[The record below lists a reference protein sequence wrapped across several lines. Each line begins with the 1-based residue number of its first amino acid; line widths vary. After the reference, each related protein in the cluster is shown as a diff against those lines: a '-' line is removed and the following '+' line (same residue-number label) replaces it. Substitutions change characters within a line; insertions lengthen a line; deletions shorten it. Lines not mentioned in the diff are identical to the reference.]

1 MKSAVLIRRWTAR
14 TVAAT
19 AIAAATM
26 VPVYSQQPAPAG
38 KAAAAAAATPS
49 QVQAREI
56 LMHMARFLST
66 APSFSV
72 SLNTGYD
79 AVQASGQKIEFNERR
94 QVIISRPDRLRAET
108 ERSDG
113 SKASVVF
120 TGKEIV
126 LIDPTNKVYATA
138 PQQGGLD
145 ESIVYFVSNLGMR
158 FPLAVLLVSQAPGE
172 FEDRVRAIDYVEK
185 TNILGVPSHHL
196 AGRTDT
202 VDFQI
207 WVSDGEQPFPLRI
220 VLTYRT
226 EPGQPQFWAQFADWR
241 LTPAISASTFSAQ
254 IPAGAQKI
262 AFAAQLPTVSPT
274 TRKPPANKGVE

>member
-1 MKSAVLIRRWTAR
+1 M
-14 TVAAT
+14 
-19 AIAAATM
+19 IAAAVT
-26 VPVYSQQPAPAG
+26 VPVYSQQSASAG
-38 KAAAAAAATPS
+38 EASVAAAATPS

-56 LMHMARFLST
+56 LMRMARFLST

-79 AVQASGQKIEFNERR
+79 AVQNSGQKIEFDERR
-94 QVIISRPDRLRAET
+94 KVIISRPDHLHAEA

-113 SKASVVF
+113 SKVSVVF

-126 LIDPTNKVYATA
+126 LVDPTNNVYATA

-158 FPLAVLLVSQAPGE
+158 LPLAVLLVSQAPAE
-172 FEDRVRAIDYVEK
+172 FEDRVRTIDYVEK
-185 TNILGVPSHHL
+185 TNILGTPSHHL

-202 VDFQI
+202 VDFQFWI
-207 WVSDGEQPFPLRI
+207 SDGEQPFPQRI

-241 LTPAISASTFSAQ
+241 LSPTISASTFSPQ

-262 AFAAQLPTVSPT
+262 AFAAQLSTVSSA
-274 TRKPPANKGVE
+274 TRKPPTDKGAK